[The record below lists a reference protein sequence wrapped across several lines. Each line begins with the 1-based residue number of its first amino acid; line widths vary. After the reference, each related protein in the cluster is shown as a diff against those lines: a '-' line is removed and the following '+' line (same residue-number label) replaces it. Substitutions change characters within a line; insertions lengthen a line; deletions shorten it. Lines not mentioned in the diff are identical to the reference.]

1 MEIREKIIEEAA
13 NMFKVYG
20 IKTVTMDTLANHLGI
35 SKRTIYEVFADKD
48 DLVICVLRWMAAKQ
62 REMVERIL
70 ENSGNAIEAIFR
82 LLETSIDYF
91 QNMSPA
97 FHDDLRKF
105 HYEVLMKK
113 TDRCEMPDFRNNMQV
128 IERGINE
135 QLFRKD
141 INPDIINRCLYSL
154 GKSVMDYELYP
165 SEDFT
170 RREVIRNILL
180 NYLRGV
186 STREGIDMI
195 NKMEM
200 KF

>member
-1 MEIREKIIEEAA
+1 
-13 NMFKVYG
+13 
-20 IKTVTMDTLANHLGI
+20 MDTLANHLGI

-97 FHDDLRKF
+97 FHADLRKF

-195 NKMEM
+195 NMMEM

>member
-48 DLVICVLRWMAAKQ
+48 DLVISVLRWMAAKQ

-97 FHDDLRKF
+97 FHADLRKF

-195 NKMEM
+195 NMMEM